1 MSKKLNEV
9 ELTALKDERHDLMTQ
24 LVRMTQEY
32 VNTTTPLHR
41 RLLAVED
48 KLDAAGWL

>member
-1 MSKKLNEV
+1 MSRINEV
-9 ELTALKDERHDLMTQ
+9 ELGALQDERRDLITQ

-41 RLLAVED
+41 RLLVVED
-48 KLDAAGWL
+48 KLDAAGGL